1 MSADLALTLSALT
14 NLTKRV
20 ERGRDDFDAV
30 METAVDDLASSSH
43 PLEHDLEAAAKHTAQ
58 ELSSMQKRAL
68 RNIRTYTEEHR
79 EASAER
85 LRHALEKAEEQKRKR

>member
-14 NLTKRV
+14 DLTKRV

-30 METAVDDLASSSH
+30 METAVDDLASGRR
-43 PLEHDLEAAAKHTAQ
+43 PLENNLEAAARHTAQ
-58 ELSSMQKRAL
+58 GLSSMQKRTL
-68 RNIRTYTEEHR
+68 KSIRTYTEEHR

-85 LRHALEKAEEQKRKR
+85 LRHALAKAEEQKRKR

>member
-1 MSADLALTLSALT
+1 MSANLALTLSALT
-14 NLTKRV
+14 DLTKRV

-30 METAVDDLASSSH
+30 METAVDDLASGKH

-85 LRHALEKAEEQKRKR
+85 LRHALAKAEEQKRKR